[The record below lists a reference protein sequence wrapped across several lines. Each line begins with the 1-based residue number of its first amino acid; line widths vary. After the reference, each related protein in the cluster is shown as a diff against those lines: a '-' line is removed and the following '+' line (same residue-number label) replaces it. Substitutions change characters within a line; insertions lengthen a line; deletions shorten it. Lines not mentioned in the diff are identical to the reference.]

1 MTDSKNSGDP
11 YMVSKKSKRVSVR
24 QLLQGSGLVLLAGL
38 TLYWF
43 STSDGGAQQEGASS
57 QAPIMKLSAVKL
69 QLQNVSTQEEIPGR
83 TTAFQIAEI
92 RPQVSGILA
101 DRLFEEGSSVEAG
114 KQLYQID
121 PAVYQADYNSAAA
134 DLQSAEANLASIQS
148 RQSRYESL
156 VKINAVSQQDFDDIQ
171 SSLAQSKAQVAVAEA
186 AMARMKINLDYTK
199 VLAPISG
206 RISKSWVT
214 KGALVT
220 ANQPQVLATI
230 TQLDPIFVDLTQSSK
245 DLMRLRREFGALDK
259 IPVTLQINEGEA
271 PYEHSG
277 KLLFH
282 EVEVDRTTGSVQLRA
297 QFPNPDQ
304 LLLPGLY
311 VRANL
316 ELHYPNSLL
325 IPQKATQRLPDQS
338 LAVWRLEA
346 DGVVKQAKVQV
357 KRAVGSDWLVESGVS
372 AGDVII
378 TEGLI
383 KLQEGSRVEPVFA
396 ETSSN

>member
-1 MTDSKNSGDP
+1 MTDPKICNDH
-11 YMVSKKSKRVSVR
+11 YMVSQKSRRVR
-24 QLLQGSGLVLLAGL
+24 ARKLFKGGALVLLAGL
-38 TLYWF
+38 TLYCF
-43 STSDGGAQQEGASS
+43 SSSDGGAQDGDPAM
-57 QAPIMKLSAVKL
+57 APVLKLAAVKL
-69 QLQNVSTQEEIPGR
+69 LLQNVSTQEEIPGR
-83 TTAFQIAEI
+83 TTAYQIAEI

-171 SSLAQSKAQVAVAEA
+171 SGLAQSKAQVAVAEA

-220 ANQPQVLATI
+220 ANQPQILATI

-277 KLLFH
+277 QLLFH

-325 IPQKATQRLPDQS
+325 IPLKATQRLPDQS
-338 LAVWRLEA
+338 LAVWRLGA
-346 DGVVKQAKVQV
+346 DGVVKQAKIQV
-357 KRAVGSDWLVESGVS
+357 KRAVGSEWLVESGVS
-372 AGDVII
+372 AGDVIV

-396 ETSSN
+396 ETTSN